1 MLIPVIMAG
10 GSGSRLWPLSR
21 SQYPKQFISLN
32 SNMSMLQETFYRL
45 SEISHK
51 DAIVICNEE
60 HRFIVKEQLDDISFG
75 ESQII
80 LEPIGRN
87 TAPAIALA
95 AFAVE
100 HTLLEEDNEPIML
113 VLAADH
119 AIKDTKNFIRAIQ
132 AALPYADMGKL
143 VTFGI
148 IPTAPETGYGY
159 IELGNQLGTDCFEV
173 NSFAEK
179 PDVNTA
185 KKYLD
190 SKRHL
195 WNSGIFIFKAS
206 SYLQELK
213 KYRDDIF
220 QACSAAFNSSKK
232 DMGFLR
238 IEKELFQHC
247 PSESVDYAVMEK
259 TSECVVVP
267 MDAGWS
273 DVGSWSSLWD
283 ISDKD
288 PDGNVRHG
296 DVICHKT
303 LSSYVYAESGLVT
316 TVGVKDLVIVQTKDA
331 VLVAD
336 RNAVQDVKKVVEQI
350 KADGRQEHQIHREVY
365 RPWGKCDSIDEGERY
380 QVKRITVKPGEGLSE
395 QMHLHRAEHWI
406 IVVGVARVTI
416 AGEIK
421 LLSENE
427 SIYIPVGI
435 KHCLENP
442 GKIPLEL
449 IEVRSGSYL
458 GEDDIVRFA
467 DRYGRI

>member
-1 MLIPVIMAG
+1 
-10 GSGSRLWPLSR
+10 
-21 SQYPKQFISLN
+21 
-32 SNMSMLQETFYRL
+32 MLQETFYRL
-45 SEISHK
+45 SGISHK
-51 DAIVICNEE
+51 DAIVICNED

-95 AFAVE
+95 AFAIE
-100 HTLLEEDNEPIML
+100 NTFFEEDNDPIML

-119 AIKDTKNFIRAIQ
+119 VIKDTKNFIRAIQ

-148 IPTAPETGYGY
+148 RPTAPETGYGY
-159 IELGNQLGTDCFEV
+159 IEVGNQLGTDCFEV
-173 NSFAEK
+173 HSFAEK

-185 KKYLD
+185 KTYLD

-238 IEKELFQHC
+238 IEKESFQHC

-288 PDGNVRHG
+288 PDGNVRNG

-303 LSSYVYAESGLVT
+303 LNSYVYAESGLVT

-336 RNAVQDVKKVVEQI
+336 RNAVQDVKKVVEHI
-350 KADGRQEHQIHREVY
+350 KADDRQEHQIHREVY